1 MLTVVPV
8 ASIPIIILRK
18 TQIKASRK
26 VGLLLVL
33 CLSLVMAT
41 IAIIRVSGF
50 TIGSASHTQVYDLTW
65 QLYWQ
70 YMEGCVACIMASVAA
85 FRSLFVAS
93 SSREAKKNEQRP
105 SYSMR
110 LRLIERIKQSRSKNS
125 WEAMSGDEDQLP
137 AIPSATLSGVKTF
150 IRRNNRSAGITTM
163 VSALDP
169 HEENREVG
177 QLSKDQIYVN
187 DNVEVSSN
195 RVSRKFGLTTYL
207 YTFLTCGKPQASLH
221 QKNRAMHGEDF
232 V

>member
-93 SSREAKKNEQRP
+93 SSREAKNNERRP

-110 LRLIERIKQSRSKNS
+110 LRLIERIKRSRSKNS

-150 IRRNNRSAGITTM
+150 IRRNNRSAEITTM

-169 HEENREVG
+169 HEENREMG

-195 RVSRKFGLTTYL
+195 RVSRNFGLTTYL
-207 YTFLTCGKPQASLH
+207 HTFLTCGKPQASLH
-221 QKNRAMHGEDF
+221 QQNRAMHGEDF